1 MSGAYIFVAI
11 LIIGVFL
18 RMKRE
23 GSKVGGVDGMR
34 PWMEELQKPGEAPEV
49 KRGALRSAGRMWME
63 EVLAADEAW

>member
-63 EVLAADEAW
+63 EVLATDEAW

>member
-23 GSKVGGVDGMR
+23 GSKVGGVDEMR

>member
-34 PWMEELQKPGEAPEV
+34 PWMKELQKPGEAPEV